1 MALSRYFLLTIV
13 FGLAACNGGKKEAST
28 NQTANAMSVAPQKA
42 GIAGDWAATA
52 PVVSDEED
60 MTVSIS
66 NLRYTYFSDN
76 KLSFSGQ
83 LSLSGG
89 DLPDTMNFKVGG
101 DGSYIEEGKVL
112 RQDIEKLSLTPSSNG
127 ATEQAIADE
136 LEKVLRR
143 EPSSIHDILELT
155 DKKLRL
161 RDRNSGRILEMAR
174 GA

>member
-1 MALSRYFLLTIV
+1 MSNSKYILLVIA
-13 FGLAACNGGKKEAST
+13 FGLSACNGDKGTAKNE
-28 NQTANAMSVAPQKA
+28 TANAAAAAPKKA
-42 GIAGDWAATA
+42 ELAGDWSATA
-52 PVVSDEED
+52 PVVSDEDD
-60 MTVSIS
+60 MTVKMN

-89 DLPDTMNFKVGG
+89 DLPDTLNFRVNG
-101 DGSYIEEGKVL
+101 DGSYIKEGEVL
-112 RQDIEKLSLTPSSNG
+112 RQDIEKLSLAPSTNG
-127 ATEQAIADE
+127 ETEQAIAKE

-143 EPSSIHDILELT
+143 EPSSIHDVLELT

-161 RDRNSGRILEMAR
+161 RDRNTGKIIEMAR